1 MNMHLNDLVRYIVKY
16 YPYKD
21 ELSKARL
28 NKLIYLIDW
37 KSAIDN
43 QEQMSDIEWIFNHYG
58 PYVSDIETRL
68 LLDDRFDI
76 EKTTNFYGSEK
87 NIIKIKSDTDFK
99 EPNEKQKKVMDFII
113 DATKGMYWNK
123 FINTVYSTYPIQHSQ
138 RGEQLD
144 LVKLANEYKK
154 VKNNE

>member
-1 MNMHLNDLVRYIVKY
+1 MKMDLSDLVRYIVKN
-16 YPYKD
+16 YPHKN

-43 QEQMSDIEWIFNHYG
+43 QEQISDIEWIFNHYG

-68 LLDDRFDI
+68 MFDDRFSI

-87 NIIKIKSDTDFK
+87 NIIKIKDDNGFQ
-99 EPNEKQKKVMDFII
+99 EPNEKQKKVIDFII
-113 DATKGMYWNK
+113 DITKDMYWNK
-123 FINTVYSTYPIQHSQ
+123 FINTVYSTYPIKHSL
-138 RGEQLD
+138 RGEKLD
-144 LVKLANEYKK
+144 LIKLANEYQK
-154 VKNNE
+154 VKKS